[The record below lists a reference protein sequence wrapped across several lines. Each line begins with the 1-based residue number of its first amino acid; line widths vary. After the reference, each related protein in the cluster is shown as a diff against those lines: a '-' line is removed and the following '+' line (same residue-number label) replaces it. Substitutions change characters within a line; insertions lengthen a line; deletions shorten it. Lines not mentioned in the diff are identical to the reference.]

1 MMLVDPTT
9 TPLVA
14 EATATTSHPVSS
26 AAIAI
31 GVREVGKMYRIYERP
46 QDRLKQM
53 LWRGYRTFGHEFW
66 ALRNIS
72 FEVQRGESVG
82 IIGRNGSGKSTLLQ
96 IIAGTLAPTEGEAS
110 VSGRV
115 NALLELGSGFNPEF
129 TGRENVFMNGAILG
143 MSHEEMQDR
152 FDEIAAFADIGEF
165 IEQPV
170 KLYSSGM
177 GLRLAFAVQA
187 IVPKEILIVDEALA
201 VGDEAFQRKCMR
213 TLEQFRE
220 NGGTVLLV
228 SHSAQTIVRQ
238 CSRCLFL
245 HRGELLLDGPSK
257 LVTDIYQRFILG
269 SAQQQQ
275 QTLDILHNQTLA
287 AEEVFAQ
294 ISASST
300 SNADT
305 QQADL
310 GTSNIAILDPNVPA
324 TAELTYGGG
333 QAEISDCGMY
343 DATGRAVNVLVTG
356 ETYVWRYRVRLLET
370 AWNLNFGMMLRTVD
384 GIAVA
389 AINSAAEG
397 HRYPRYE
404 QGSVLDIRFH
414 LRMNMATGIYY
425 TEAGVVGETATGT
438 GEGGFLQRRLDISAI
453 RIVPPDSREINGFA
467 YLEPQIDVQKV

>member
-1 MMLVDPTT
+1 
-9 TPLVA
+9 
-14 EATATTSHPVSS
+14 
-26 AAIAI
+26 
-31 GVREVGKMYRIYERP
+31 
-46 QDRLKQM
+46 
-53 LWRGYRTFGHEFW
+53 
-66 ALRNIS
+66 
-72 FEVQRGESVG
+72 
-82 IIGRNGSGKSTLLQ
+82 
-96 IIAGTLAPTEGEAS
+96 
-110 VSGRV
+110 
-115 NALLELGSGFNPEF
+115 
-129 TGRENVFMNGAILG
+129 
-143 MSHEEMQDR
+143 
-152 FDEIAAFADIGEF
+152 
-165 IEQPV
+165 
-170 KLYSSGM
+170 M

-213 TLEQFRE
+213 TLEQFRD

-275 QTLDILHNQTLA
+275 QTLDILHDHALT

-300 SNADT
+300 SSVSEQEDQSA
-305 QQADL
+305 
-310 GTSNIAILDPNVPA
+310 SNIAILDPNVPA

-333 QAEISDCGMY
+333 QAEIFDCGMY
-343 DATGRAVNVLVTG
+343 DPDGHPVNVLVTG
-356 ETYVWRYRVRLLET
+356 QSYIWRYRVRFLET

-397 HRYPRYE
+397 HHYPRYE
-404 QGSVLDIRFH
+404 RGSVLDIRFQLH
-414 LRMNMATGIYY
+414 MNIATGIYY

-453 RIVPPDSREINGFA
+453 RIIPPDSREINGFA
-467 YLEPQIDVQKV
+467 YLDPQIDVQQV

>member
-1 MMLVDPTT
+1 MLAEPTT
-9 TPLVA
+9 LIGERASKMPQLADNA
-14 EATATTSHPVSS
+14 EV
-26 AAIAI
+26 AI
-31 GVREVGKMYRIYERP
+31 GVRDVGKMYRIYDRP

-66 ALRNIS
+66 ALRNIA
-72 FEVQRGESVG
+72 FEVHKGESVG

-110 VSGRV
+110 VVGRV

-143 MSHEEMQDR
+143 MSYEEMAER

-257 LVTDIYQRFILG
+257 PVTDIYQRFILG

-275 QTLDILHNQTLA
+275 ETLDLLRDRA
-287 AEEVFAQ
+287 LGAEEAIAR
-294 ISASST
+294 ISASPASDSASGPAERT
-300 SNADT
+300 ASNR
-305 QQADL
+305 
-310 GTSNIAILDPNVPA
+310 AILDPNVPA

-333 QAEISDCGMY
+333 QAEIFDCGMY
-343 DATGRAVNVLVTG
+343 DLDGQPVNVLVTG
-356 ETYVWRYRVRLLET
+356 QSYIWRYRVRFLEH

-397 HRYPRYE
+397 HHYARYE
-404 QGSVLDIRFH
+404 RGNTVEVRFE
-414 LRMNMATGIYY
+414 LRMNIATGIYY

-453 RIVPPDSREINGFA
+453 RIIPPDSREINGFA
-467 YLEPQIDVQKV
+467 YLDPQIDVRNV

>member
-1 MMLVDPTT
+1 MML
-9 TPLVA
+9 A
-14 EATATTSHPVSS
+14 ESTIIAEEPSAAPRPAED

-31 GVREVGKMYRIYERP
+31 SVRDVGKMYRIYDRP

-53 LWRGYRTFGHEFW
+53 LWRGHRTFGHEFW
-66 ALRNIS
+66 ALRNIA
-72 FEVQRGESVG
+72 FDVRQGESVG

-96 IIAGTLAPTEGEAS
+96 IIAGTLTPTEGEAS
-110 VSGRV
+110 VAGRV

-143 MSHEEMQDR
+143 MSNEEMAER

-177 GLRLAFAVQA
+177 ALRLAFAVQA
-187 IVPKEILIVDEALA
+187 IVPKEVLIVDEALA

-257 LVTDIYQRFILG
+257 PVTDIYQRFILG

-275 QTLDILHNQTLA
+275 QTLDMLRNRAIG
-287 AEEVFAQ
+287 AEEAIAR
-294 ISASST
+294 ISASQASD
-300 SNADT
+300 SQNGP
-305 QQADL
+305 ADL
-310 GTSNIAILDPNVPA
+310 PVANRAILDPNVPA

-333 QAEISDCGMY
+333 QAEIFDCGMY
-343 DATGRAVNVLVTG
+343 NLDGQPVNVLVTG
-356 ETYVWRYRVRLLET
+356 QTYTWRYRVRFLEN

-397 HRYPRYE
+397 HRYERYE
-404 QGSVLDIRFH
+404 QGSIVEVRFE
-414 LRMNMATGIYY
+414 LRMNIATGIYY

-453 RIVPPDSREINGFA
+453 RIIPPDSREINGFA
-467 YLEPQIDVQKV
+467 YLDPQIEVRSV